1 MNVKK
6 IRWLIVI
13 LITSLYLILA
23 IDIRPKA
30 YEQNWNSII
39 QLTLGCLPNFLAV
52 IGLTN
57 LMQIFSKQNEIYKPI
72 LQTGLVVLIYEITG
86 GFGRKSGIGITFDYF
101 DILTTILGVLITILI
116 ERKLT
121 IKTEFSEN

>member
-13 LITSLYLILA
+13 LITIFYLILA
-23 IDIRPKA
+23 INIRPRA

-57 LMQIFSKQNEIYKPI
+57 LMQILSKQNEIYKPI

-86 GFGRKSGIGITFDYF
+86 GFGRKTGIGITFDYF

-116 ERKLT
+116 ERKLIT
-121 IKTEFSEN
+121 KE